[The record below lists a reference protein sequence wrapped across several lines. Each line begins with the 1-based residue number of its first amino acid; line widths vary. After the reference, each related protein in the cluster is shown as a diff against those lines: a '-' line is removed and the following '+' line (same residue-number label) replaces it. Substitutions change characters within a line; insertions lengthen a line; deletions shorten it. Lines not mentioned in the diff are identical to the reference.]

1 MFDTVLHDILVTKLE
16 KNGFD
21 GWTTHWISNWLGGNT
36 QRVAASG
43 SVSKWRPVMS
53 GIPQGSVLGLVIFN
67 NFVGDMDRGIL
78 CDLSKFAENT
88 KPSGAVD
95 VLEGR
100 DAIQRDPDSI
110 ERWARTTLT
119 KLNKDKCK
127 VLHLGQ
133 TIPSTDTGWAKSGL
147 SAVLKRRIWQCLLT
161 KD

>member
-1 MFDTVLHDILVTKLE
+1 VETSDE
-16 KNGFD
+16 
-21 GWTTHWISNWLGGNT
+21 W
-36 QRVAASG
+36 
-43 SVSKWRPVMS
+43 
-53 GIPQGSVLGLVIFN
+53 IPQGSVLGLVIFN

-78 CDLSKFAENT
+78 CGLSKFAENT
-88 KPSGAVD
+88 KPRGAVD

-100 DAIQRDPDSI
+100 DAIQRDPASI

-133 TIPSTDTGWAKSGL
+133 AIPSTDTGWAKSGL